1 MTCSILLTFRSEM
14 FWLLDSPCWFFLY
27 EFKLVMVEVALHL
40 INLIMHPSI
49 DFKILTQL
57 LHVYLMDVAIFH
69 VASYGI
75 FFLLAF
81 WQNMKTPDQCSHV
94 HAQLIRVVI

>member
-1 MTCSILLTFRSEM
+1 
-14 FWLLDSPCWFFLY
+14 
-27 EFKLVMVEVALHL
+27 MVEVALHL

-75 FFLLAF
+75 FF
-81 WQNMKTPDQCSHV
+81 C
-94 HAQLIRVVI
+94 